1 MAGIGRVH
9 AHGVGQ
15 PLDISD
21 SRLRPRFQL
30 LQRVGAIGMDG
41 NCRRENVGI
50 FIRKLDHVVVGHVH
64 VGLAEIDGAVGVVM
78 FIEAEDAVFSVV
90 FQRADETRQPFDIL
104 AIGIVDVFDAG
115 GAGIDLK
122 FQPFEI

>member
-1 MAGIGRVH
+1 
-9 AHGVGQ
+9 
-15 PLDISD
+15 
-21 SRLRPRFQL
+21 
-30 LQRVGAIGMDG
+30 MDG

-50 FIRKLDHVVVGHVH
+50 FIRKLDHVAVRHVH
-64 VGLAEIDGAVGVVM
+64 VGLAQIDGAVGVVI

-90 FQRADETRQPFDIL
+90 FQRPDETRQPFDIL

-122 FQPFEI
+122 FQPFKIKSVAHARIDEGVGDARADGEHVDMMID